1 MHTPIPATPAAHNE
15 ALGAL
20 VDDAA
25 VAARDEAAAAARKAC
40 ALAAAHA
47 LSLTDPSVS
56 ASDGPHGWSSQEV
69 ARRSLRSE
77 VACALKIPERTA
89 ETLIAD
95 SVRLVTALPAT
106 LASLSDGRISWRHA
120 QLLVEH
126 TYTLPDAALAEFE
139 TLVLPFAETHTA
151 TRFNQKARVVRERM
165 HPESIELRHTTA
177 NADRHIS
184 VEPAKDGMAFLTA
197 FLPAATAHA
206 VFDRLDRAAIRA
218 HHDGDPRTLAQL
230 RADTFAGALLGVGV
244 VPVQTRG
251 GRTKKGTGRK
261 SNLGTG
267 RGSNVYPIHDP
278 HGVLVSI
285 TGADILDLTLPA
297 PTLEEILA
305 TIRPQVQITVPVL
318 SLLGR
323 DDTPAT
329 LDGYGPIDQDTARS
343 LTSQAPSLT
352 RLLTDPETAA
362 VRSVGRKRYRIPK
375 ELRRWL
381 QTRDGTCRFPGCGKK
396 AGRCHIDHTQEWHN
410 GGTTAHDNLAHLCEE
425 HHRLK
430 TLTGWS
436 VEQIGDGALRWT
448 SPLGKTYLTHP
459 TETMGSVL
467 EIRAQKGDDGAA

>member
-1 MHTPIPATPAAHNE
+1 MNTPIPATPAAHNE

-25 VAARDEAAAAARKAC
+25 VAARDEAAAAARKAR

-47 LSLTDPSVS
+47 LSLTVPAGSTASGAS
-56 ASDGPHGWSSQEV
+56 AAGPHEWSSAEV

-77 VACALKIPERTA
+77 VACALRIPERTA

-106 LASLSDGRISWRHA
+106 LESLSSGRISWRHA

-126 TYTLPDAALAEFE
+126 AYTLPDSALPEFE

-165 HPESIELRHTTA
+165 HPESIELRHTIA
-177 NADRHIS
+177 NADRY
-184 VEPAKDGMAFLTA
+184 VALEPAKDGMAFLTA

-206 VFDRLDRAAIRA
+206 VFDRLDRAAVRA

-230 RADTFAGALLGVGV
+230 RADTFAGVLLGVGV
-244 VPVQTRG
+244 GVARS
-251 GRTKKGTGRK
+251 GRTKKRSGRK
-261 SNLGTG
+261 LDSGSG

-285 TGADILDLTLPA
+285 TGADILDSTLPA

-318 SLLGR
+318 TLLGR

-329 LDGYGPIDQDTARS
+329 LDGYGPIDQDTARA
-343 LTSQAPSLT
+343 LTSRAPSLM
-352 RLLTDPETAA
+352 RLLTDPETGA

-430 TLTGWS
+430 TLSGWS
-436 VEQIGDGALRWT
+436 VEQIGDGTLRWT

-459 TETMGSVL
+459 TETMGSTLPKSSDV
-467 EIRAQKGDDGAA
+467 A